1 MQRKTL
7 NKPNIKIRLT
17 DLAVSLIREHQ
28 IKRQAAKDK
37 KVSANLIINECV
49 VDSLSRQTNLEQ
61 PEGEPYAY

>member
-7 NKPNIKIRLT
+7 NKPNINIRLT
-17 DLAVSLIREHQ
+17 DLAVALIRAHQ
-28 IKRQAAKDK
+28 VKRQADEDK

-61 PEGEPYAY
+61 L